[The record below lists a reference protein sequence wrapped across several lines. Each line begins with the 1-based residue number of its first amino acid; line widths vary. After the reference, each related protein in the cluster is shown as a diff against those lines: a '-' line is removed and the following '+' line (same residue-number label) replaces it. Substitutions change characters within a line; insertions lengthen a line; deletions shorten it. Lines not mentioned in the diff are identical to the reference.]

1 MIFSGLTFL
10 YMFLPSVLL
19 FYWLARSIPSKN
31 LILTIFSLLFYAWGE
46 PVYVFLMLAT
56 AYANYALGLLIN
68 RYKQTAQSKLFLI
81 LAVTLD
87 LSLLGLFK
95 YAGFLIENINE
106 IFGFSLAVPN
116 IALPIGISFYTFQTL
131 SYVIDLYMG
140 KVEVQRS
147 FLKLL
152 MYICLFPQLIAGPI
166 VRYSVVESELS
177 IRTFSFEDFG
187 YGAKRFCVGLAKKV
201 ILANN
206 CGAVIV
212 TLFSAADQLSVLSY
226 WAAMVFFTFQ
236 IYFDFSGYSDMAIG
250 LGRMFG
256 FKFLENF
263 NYPYL
268 SKSITE
274 FWRRWHISL
283 GTFFRDY
290 VYIPLGGN
298 RKHQYLNLFLVWV
311 LTGLWHG
318 ANWNFVI
325 WGLSYGVLIML
336 ERLFLKNVLEQ
347 LPAVL
352 VYGYMA
358 FVTVVL
364 WTVFYFTDTSQL
376 IAALNIMFGNS
387 TLPGVNYF
395 AVTVIKDNFIL
406 LLAAFVFSFPIA
418 DRLFNRLFC
427 CRESKFAA
435 AWPVTSTLLLISSLI
450 LCTLFLLGSTYNPFL
465 YFRF

>member
-10 YMFLPSVLL
+10 YIFLPSVLL
-19 FYWLARSIPSKN
+19 FYWLAKSIPAKN

-46 PVYVFLMLAT
+46 PVYVFLMFAT

-68 RYKQTAQSKLFLI
+68 RYKQTSQSKSFLI
-81 LAVTLD
+81 LAVILD

-106 IFGFSLAVPN
+106 ILGFSLAVPN

-140 KVEVQRS
+140 KVEVQKS

-177 IRTFSFEDFG
+177 TRTFSFEDFG

-201 ILANN
+201 ILANS

-236 IYFDFSGYSDMAIG
+236 IYYDFSGYSDMAIG

-268 SKSITE
+268 SKSVTE

-336 ERLFLKNVLEQ
+336 ERLFLKNILEQ

-358 FVTVVL
+358 FITVVL
-364 WTVFYFTDTSQL
+364 WTVFYFTDTAQL

-387 TLPGVNYF
+387 ALPGVNYF
-395 AVTVIKDNFIL
+395 VVTVIKENFVL
-406 LLAAFVFSFPIA
+406 LLVAFVFSFPIA
-418 DRLFNRLFC
+418 DYLFNRLFC
-427 CRESKFAA
+427 CQEAKFAT

-450 LCTLFLLGSTYNPFL
+450 LSTLFLLGSTYNPFL